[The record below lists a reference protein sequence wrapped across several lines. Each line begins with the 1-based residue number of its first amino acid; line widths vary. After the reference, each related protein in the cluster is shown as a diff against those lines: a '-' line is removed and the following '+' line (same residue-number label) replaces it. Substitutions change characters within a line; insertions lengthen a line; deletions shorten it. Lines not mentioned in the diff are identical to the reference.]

1 MPTKAAVLDLAR
13 QTTLPAAASEPRTRL
28 AGSKRKRQLSITS
41 RRRRGRQSPPHA
53 LLRRPTPARRPRRR
67 GTVQTV
73 LRDIVV
79 YDMRS
84 CFSHRRF
91 ALRAL
96 ALRSPPVFWPPTH
109 EHCQGSNDTKHHA
122 NDLFSHLAAM
132 VQTPFTGFDFRCGA
146 PTGNRMSNS
155 LRRFGCAPTRQR
167 YERTGCRN
175 QAARKALDRYI
186 RP

>member
-1 MPTKAAVLDLAR
+1 MPTKGAVLDLAR
-13 QTTLPAAASEPRTRL
+13 RTTLPAAASEPRTRL
-28 AGSKRKRQLSITS
+28 AGSKRKRQVSITTS
-41 RRRRGRQSPPHA
+41 RQRGRQSPPHA
-53 LLRRPTPARRPRRR
+53 LLRRPTPARRSRRR

-109 EHCQGSNDTKHHA
+109 EHCQGSNDAKHHA
-122 NDLFSHLAAM
+122 NDLFS
-132 VQTPFTGFDFRCGA
+132 
-146 PTGNRMSNS
+146 
-155 LRRFGCAPTRQR
+155 
-167 YERTGCRN
+167 
-175 QAARKALDRYI
+175 
-186 RP
+186 